1 MRQKLFALFFG
12 IGALA
17 LAEQLSSSEQLRQEF
32 ISILNQQL
40 FKLVVAG
47 TADNPQVPPDEIDK
61 GVHDLTV
68 KAAQA
73 YAALIALPEGEA
85 HRLLTIG
92 PDDRANMA
100 AMHRDIELW
109 KGVERPMPTLCK
121 QMQDEVTNG
130 EIKSGLELEL
140 TRRIS
145 EFHLRQ
151 LGVL

>member
-1 MRQKLFALFFG
+1 MRLRLLAFFW
-12 IGALA
+12 ISALA
-17 LAEQLSSSEQLRQEF
+17 PAEQLSPSEQLRQEF
-32 ISILNQQL
+32 VSILYQQL
-40 FKLVVAG
+40 SKLVVAG
-47 TADNPQVPPDEIDK
+47 TADNPQMSSDEIAK
-61 GVHDLTV
+61 GVHELTV
-68 KAAQA
+68 KATDA
-73 YAALIALPEGEA
+73 YAELIAVPQEEA

-92 PDDRANMA
+92 PDDKANMA

-130 EIKSGLELEL
+130 EIKGGLELEL